1 MKHTA
6 CNLLFIIALL
16 ATISTFSQTDSL
28 PVKAVDS
35 EAIQQKN
42 FEKKLADL
50 EKQRLIDSLKKADLQ
65 QQISSL
71 KSDDASKRTVL
82 QQQINSLSAQEDVL
96 LERKKEEIANLRK
109 STKGYPVIGFFK
121 DTLFLVHTKL
131 GSFSASE
138 RSDAISRRIK
148 KLPD

>member
-65 QQISSL
+65 HCLLYTSPSPRDRTRSRMPSS
-71 KSDDASKRTVL
+71 A
-82 QQQINSLSAQEDVL
+82 
-96 LERKKEEIANLRK
+96 
-109 STKGYPVIGFFK
+109 
-121 DTLFLVHTKL
+121 
-131 GSFSASE
+131 
-138 RSDAISRRIK
+138 
-148 KLPD
+148 